1 MDNCVKIISWTVYL
15 IKNIEGPEL
24 RGLMWT
30 NSPNH
35 MIGNHINCAHFPL
48 NENYYNSFQGKYVN
62 FLKKR
67 KFL

>member
-1 MDNCVKIISWTVYL
+1 MDSCVKIISWTVYL
-15 IKNIEGPEL
+15 FKNIDPEL

-48 NENYYNSFQGKYVN
+48 NENYYNFKEKCVN